1 MHAQSQAASTAEQ
14 SSPLPKGGEST
25 QQGVFVLILLI
36 RMGKW
41 VPSIHVV
48 LCKLIR
54 YFFFAMCKNEIYF
67 VPI

>member
-1 MHAQSQAASTAEQ
+1 MRAQSQAASTAEQ

-48 LCKLIR
+48 PCMVIR
-54 YFFFAMCKNEIYF
+54 HFFVMCKNEIYF
-67 VPI
+67 IPI